1 MYRHLLVPVDA
12 TDLSIEVVASAVDFA
27 ASTGARVT
35 FLHASPERD
44 ASIRSQVEGLP
55 VMSSDDF
62 AYDRNGRACELLA
75 KAEAAA
81 RAWGVPS
88 DAMHVISDK
97 PASAIVEAARG
108 RGCDMIFMA
117 SQDSR
122 SKPGTGLS
130 SHTTDVLMHAGLPV
144 LVAAT
149 GVLQPPPRAIAV
161 LRDEHRALAAVLHA
175 WMHSLAAA
183 GAAGDAPAA
192 GSMRTMLRCIER
204 FQVERHHAKEEHIF
218 RRLRERT
225 PCVDAELDELERQH
239 ERDGLLVASL
249 AELVE
254 ALEAAAGDEARR
266 RAACRSLE
274 QAVSGYAGFM
284 WDHLGREEAVV
295 LPAAR
300 RFLTDAD
307 WTAIDT
313 AFSEHGVHGADG
325 DCDPELRHLFSRILD
340 LVR

>member
-12 TDLSIEVVASAVDFA
+12 TDLSTEVVASAVDFA
-27 ASTGARVT
+27 ASAGARVT
-35 FLHASPERD
+35 FLHASPQRD
-44 ASIRSQVEGLP
+44 ASRPGAAEALP
-55 VMSSDDF
+55 LVWPDDF
-62 AYDRNGRACELLA
+62 LQDRYGRACELLA

-88 DAMHVISDK
+88 DAIHVVSDK
-97 PASAIVEAARG
+97 PASAIVAAARNK
-108 RGCDMIFMA
+108 GCDLIFLA
-117 SQDSR
+117 SQGS

-130 SHTTDVLMHAGLPV
+130 SDTTHVLMHAGLPV

-149 GVLQPPPRAIAV
+149 GVQQPPARAIAV
-161 LRDEHRALAAVLHA
+161 IRDEHRALAAVLHA

-204 FQVERHHAKEEHIF
+204 FKLERHHAKEEHLF
-218 RRLRERT
+218 QRLRERT
-225 PCVDAELDELERQH
+225 PSIDAELDELGRQH
-239 ERDGLLVASL
+239 ERDRLLVAGL
-249 AELVE
+249 AEHVE
-254 ALEAAAGDEARR
+254 ALEAATGDEGRR

-274 QAVSGYAGFM
+274 QAVSGYASFI

-307 WTAIDT
+307 WTAID
-313 AFSEHGVHGADG
+313 AAYSEHGAHGADG
-325 DCDPELRHLFSRILD
+325 DADPETRDMFSRILD
-340 LVR
+340 FAR